1 MKRLAL
7 KAGTVERS
15 RALRLNATDA
25 EKKVWTMLR
34 QVFPEV
40 KFRRQ
45 VPLGSY
51 FADFCSHSAKLVIE
65 IDGGQHDQNTDYD
78 AARTNFIENE
88 GYQVIRFWN
97 NEVMENIEG
106 VMTSIQQ
113 SLSPLRLPAKAGAQ
127 DRLVGEVR

>member
-25 EKKVWTMLR
+25 EKMVWRALR
-34 QVFPEV
+34 EAFPEA

-65 IDGGQHDQNTDYD
+65 IDGGQHSETVDYD
-78 AARTNFIENE
+78 AARTSFINSE

-106 VMTSIQQ
+106 VMARIQE
-113 SLSPLRLPAKAGAQ
+113 SLSPCGRG
-127 DRLVGEVR
+127 